1 MKSVFE
7 NCSEAERAIE
17 SVLKIL
23 ENMFFSMPIPEEIMN
38 KYNYLKDVK
47 YKRAGL
53 HFTPITKTHYPS
65 IGSTPQSDPNKLQ
78 EFEDSFMNLYNNQLL
93 IFDSILNCTTERG
106 NTLIEMIKNPLRVG
120 YFTKHGNDYS
130 TIINE
135 LKNRYMKALNEYEQ
149 KRSILH
155 TNQSQTLRIT
165 ELSPDAFSQGI
176 YKIELSQNKI
186 LTIFDTIEDA
196 INQYSASIKS
206 LKAEI
211 SSINESNAIRERQL
225 IAKTES
231 LHQQVTRLEN
241 EIRNIETRAARQ
253 CDDLA
258 KQLHNEYNQE
268 INKLR
273 GLHEKEIEILENEHL
288 ADKKIWEKKLVQVR
302 NEGQK
307 SDELCDYV
315 GRLEEVIRAI
325 RERLKAYYDYQRP
338 LESTWKDE
346 FANTEIQEILY
357 TEFVI
362 FSANKH
368 AADNKRLIEQ
378 LAECNRELEE
388 LRDKLDKAIMP
399 PNPNFFKEVTLN
411 TKYNSW
417 LQK

>member
-1 MKSVFE
+1 
-7 NCSEAERAIE
+7 
-17 SVLKIL
+17 
-23 ENMFFSMPIPEEIMN
+23 
-38 KYNYLKDVK
+38 
-47 YKRAGL
+47 
-53 HFTPITKTHYPS
+53 
-65 IGSTPQSDPNKLQ
+65 
-78 EFEDSFMNLYNNQLL
+78 
-93 IFDSILNCTTERG
+93 
-106 NTLIEMIKNPLRVG
+106 
-120 YFTKHGNDYS
+120 
-130 TIINE
+130 
-135 LKNRYMKALNEYEQ
+135 MKALNEYEQ